1 MRTGRFI
8 VFEGID
14 GAGKTTQLAL
24 LEQYLRDSGRRVA
37 RTAEPTDGEIGR
49 MLRVALAGGAEWSAC
64 EMAALFALDR
74 IRHNI
79 APKTGID
86 ALLRDGVD
94 VLCDRYYYSS
104 LAYQG
109 SEIGGDWVEEL
120 NLHCPQIRKPDLCVF
135 LDLTPQESLARI
147 RARGEATEIYETPEK
162 LEQVR
167 ARFLRVLERL
177 KERDRIVRV
186 SSAGGIEETQAAIRQ
201 AVDAL
206 EISE

>member
-24 LEQYLRDSGRRVA
+24 LEQYLRDRGNRVV

-49 MLRVALAGGAEWSAC
+49 LLRAALAGGSGWSAC

-74 IRHNI
+74 IRHNT
-79 APKTGID
+79 APQTGIE
-86 ALLRDGVD
+86 ALLRDGTD

-109 SEIGGDWVEEL
+109 SEIGGDWVAEL
-120 NLHCPQIRKPDLCVF
+120 NLHCPQIRKPDLCIF
-135 LDLTPQESLARI
+135 LDLTPEESLARI
-147 RARGEATEIYETPEK
+147 LARGEATEIYETQEK

-167 ARFLRVLERL
+167 AKFLRVLEQL
-177 KERDRIVRV
+177 EGRDRIVRI
-186 SSAGGIEETQAAIRQ
+186 SSAGGIEETQAKIRR

-206 EISE
+206 ER